1 MRTFLKQRFAVA
13 LLAIGT
19 TMALMTVCG
28 TANTDSLSKAERKR
42 IQEMKVKEMLDNRH
56 FKIEVDMMHPHT
68 YPARQ
73 LSSYYSV
80 EVRNDSLISYL
91 PYMGRAYSVPYGGGK
106 ALNFE
111 APLKNYKEVEGSR
124 NLRRIY
130 VQVYNDED
138 IYTYMF
144 EVFANGK
151 STVHVDSR
159 NRQPISFDGDVVT
172 EENKK

>member
-19 TMALMTVCG
+19 TMALMTACG

-91 PYMGRAYSVPYGGGK
+91 PYFGGVYQVPYGGGK
-106 ALNFE
+106 GLNFE
-111 APLKNYKEVEGSR
+111 ERIGNYSETQIKDKRHIEIEVK
-124 NLRRIY
+124 
-130 VQVYNDED
+130 NDED
-138 IYTYMF
+138 TYLYTL
-144 EVFANGK
+144 EVFDNG
-151 STVHVDSR
+151 SSSIDVLARHRDR
-159 NRQPISFDGDVVT
+159 ISYTGDM
-172 EENKK
+172 EFGK

>member
-19 TMALMTVCG
+19 TMALMTACG

-42 IQEMKVKEMLDNRH
+42 IQEMKVREMLDNRH

-80 EVRNDSLISYL
+80 EVIWEEPTRC
-91 PYMGRAYSVPYGGGK
+91 P
-106 ALNFE
+106 
-111 APLKNYKEVEGSR
+111 
-124 NLRRIY
+124 
-130 VQVYNDED
+130 
-138 IYTYMF
+138 
-144 EVFANGK
+144 
-151 STVHVDSR
+151 
-159 NRQPISFDGDVVT
+159 T
-172 EENKK
+172 EEARRSTSRRL